1 MFILFT
7 LSLGPFSQPES
18 FLVTWNLELGYSLAG
33 YSQMMPYI
41 VQRGTGFSAW
51 AFGYLSRLVTEESIK
66 LPSHTNKAKQT
77 QSTPVRSCLSIFK
90 HLLFLPYY
98 VTTPGTSCSFH
109 GMLGCHHLQLWMPL
123 CLDRQAPRNTPSA
136 TLSLGPTE
144 VGPLPVMQ
152 T

>member
-1 MFILFT
+1 M
-7 LSLGPFSQPES
+7 SLGPFSQHES

-41 VQRGTGFSAW
+41 VQRGTGLSAW
-51 AFGYLSRLVTEESIK
+51 AFGYLCWLVTAEAIK
-66 LPSHTNKAKQT
+66 PPSHINIAKQT
-77 QSTPVRSCLSIFK
+77 QNTPVGSCLSIFK

-98 VTTPGTSCSFH
+98 VRTPGTSCSFH
-109 GMLGCHHLQLWMPL
+109 GILGCHQPQLWMPL

-136 TLSLGPTE
+136 TLSLGPTD